1 MENDPQTASYFDTV
15 GTEIGNMVTDP
26 KVGAVILFAA
36 GTALVVSGVT
46 YAAKAAAE
54 PVSNAVSDAWD
65 WAGRQFTRT
74 PSQPAEQQA
83 A

>member
-1 MENDPQTASYFDTV
+1 MDNDTQTASYFDTV
-15 GTEIGNMVTDP
+15 GSEIGNMVTDP
-26 KVGAVILFAA
+26 KIGAVVLFAA
-36 GTALVVSGVT
+36 GTALVVTGVT

-74 PSQPAEQQA
+74 SQPAEQQA